1 MDAKLRTALVSAG
14 TAAVT
19 AVAVLSAPAPAFAK
33 SDTQLTGPRVAHAR
47 QAFRLTVSVADD
59 GGARIAL
66 AGLQLRGAQGRYQW
80 FGAFHRLL
88 RTNHWDESYTFTV
101 TEDHPGTV
109 TFRAGVNGGYAIS
122 NPVTVVVR

>member
-1 MDAKLRTALVSAG
+1 MRAKLSTALLSAG

-19 AVAVLSAPAPAFAK
+19 AAAVTAVATPAFAK
-33 SDTQLTGPRVAHAR
+33 SDTQLTGPRVAHVR

-66 AGLQLRGAQGRYQW
+66 AGLQLRGAHGRYQW
-80 FGAFHRLL
+80 FGALHRLQ

-101 TEDHPGTV
+101 TENHPGTV
-109 TFRAGVNGGYAIS
+109 TFRAGVNGGYAIT

>member
-1 MDAKLRTALVSAG
+1 MHAKLRTALLSAG

-19 AVAVLSAPAPAFAK
+19 AAAVTAVATPAFAK
-33 SDTQLTGPRVAHAR
+33 SDTQLTGPRVVHVR
-47 QAFRLTVSVADD
+47 QAFRLTVRVADD

-66 AGLQLRGAQGRYQW
+66 TGLQLLGAHGRYQW
-80 FGAFHRLL
+80 FGAFHRLQ

-101 TEDHPGTV
+101 TENHPGTV
-109 TFRAGVNGGYAIS
+109 TFRVGVSGGYAIT